1 MLAKYDRVELKFKK
15 EGGMIYIIPHT
26 YLRIAGKVYE
36 GIYCHGCLGEHA
48 GDGQQVEGPGGV
60 GDKPCS
66 LC

>member
-1 MLAKYDRVELKFKK
+1 
-15 EGGMIYIIPHT
+15 MIDIIPHT
-26 YLRIAGKVYE
+26 YLGIAGKVYE

-60 GDKPCS
+60 RDKPCS